1 MSEDV
6 GTPFRHGAG
15 RPAGYGEL
23 DRYSR
28 IVVDEA
34 LRRGIAVE
42 LLDPSHGE
50 MVLTFDGVSITT
62 LESLSERTSA
72 VAFRRCHDKLHTRR
86 VLERAGLRLPAGR
99 AATFDDGDVA
109 FLERWKDLVVKP
121 TRGDGGD
128 GVTVGVVDH
137 AGLSAALDTARSVYT
152 DVLLEQRCEG
162 EDLRIVVIDDQVVAA
177 AVRRP
182 PAVTGDGRR
191 TVSEL
196 IEEFSRARADATD
209 GAAAVPLDD
218 TTLEAVRSHGY
229 ELESVLEPGAE
240 LVVRRTANL
249 HTGGTIHDV
258 TADLHPELAAVACR
272 AARAIRIPV
281 LGLDLAVEAVDGPD
295 YVVIEANEQPG
306 LANHEPQPTAERF
319 IDLLFPATASP
330 RAR

>member
-1 MSEDV
+1 MNEEAGS
-6 GTPFRHGAG
+6 PSAHQGA

-28 IVVDEA
+28 IIVDEA

-42 LLDPSHGE
+42 LLDPGHGE
-50 MVLTFDGVSITT
+50 MVLTFDGVSVTT
-62 LESLSERTSA
+62 FESLSERTSA

-86 VLERAGLRLPAGR
+86 VLAAAGLRLPAGR
-99 AATFDDGDVA
+99 AATFDDDDVA

-121 TRGDGGD
+121 TRGEGGS
-128 GVTVGVVDH
+128 GEPVGVVDPD
-137 AGLSAALDTARSVYT
+137 GLSVALETARSVYPR
-152 DVLLEQRCEG
+152 VVLEQRCEG
-162 EDLRIVVIDDQVVAA
+162 EDLRTVVIGGEVVAA

-196 IEEFSRARADATD
+196 VEDFSRARAEATD
-209 GAAAVPLDD
+209 GAANVPLDD

-229 ELESVLEPGAE
+229 ELESVLEQGAE

-258 TADLHPELAAVACR
+258 TADLHPELAAVACN
-272 AARAIRIPV
+272 AARAIGIPV
-281 LGLDLAVEAVDGPD
+281 LGLDLAVEAVDRPG

-319 IDLLFPATASP
+319 IDLLFPATAT
-330 RAR
+330 R